1 MFVVETFYKNV
12 DISKVTQNLLFD
24 KILLTIYTLS
34 FYINT
39 NV

>member
-24 KILLTIYTLS
+24 KILLTIYT
-34 FYINT
+34 
-39 NV
+39 